1 MYKTPAI
8 VNRLGSQLQR
18 LSLIYVSQLNGKGML
33 SPIIQAFIQKET
45 DSIDNL
51 LPIAF
56 CRRNTAIHVIELY
69 RLAKILQE
77 ISSEEIQVL
86 QALEELVHRFEYIPL
101 EEVATKLS
109 LDEDNI
115 LFLLGKLN
123 KIRLVQRKKEH
134 YLGYRISRA
143 GYDALALHDL
153 AQKDVIVSLG
163 QPYGVGK
170 EATVYSSLDANGKEV
185 AVKFLRWGQTSF
197 KRIRRLRKL
206 KDEPIHSWMA
216 FSKRAAKREFGV
228 LRILYDIGGKVPQ
241 PIALNRHVIVMSKMT
256 GDLLLQIS
264 ELEHP
269 QNVLEQILQQVQLAY
284 QKAKLVHG
292 DLSEYNIFI
301 NENEQI
307 TIFDWPQWQPL
318 SHPNS
323 MWLLKRDLS
332 HILTFFKRRFRIMY
346 DVDETLK
353 RVTAPKQ
360 GKKKND

>member
-1 MYKTPAI
+1 MF
-8 VNRLGSQLQR
+8 
-18 LSLIYVSQLNGKGML
+18 
-33 SPIIQAFIQKET
+33 SPIIHVFIQKET

-51 LPIAF
+51 LPIGF
-56 CRRNTAIHVIELY
+56 CRRNTAIQVIVLH

-77 ISSEEIQVL
+77 ISSDEIQVL
-86 QALEELVHRFEYIPL
+86 QALEKLVHRFEYIPL
-101 EEVATKLS
+101 EEAATKLA
-109 LDEDNI
+109 LDADDI

-123 KIRLVQRKKEH
+123 KIRLVRRKKEH

-170 EATVYSSLDANGKEV
+170 EASVYRALDTNGNEV

-228 LRILYDIGGKVPQ
+228 LQILHNIGGKVPQ
-241 PIALNRHVIVMSKMT
+241 PIALNRHVIVMSQMT
-256 GDLLLQIS
+256 GDLLLQVS

-269 QNVLEQILQQVQLAY
+269 QNVLEQILQQVQIAY
-284 QKAKLVHG
+284 QKAELVHG
-292 DLSEYNIFI
+292 DLSEYNIFVD
-301 NENEQI
+301 ETEQI

-332 HILTFFKRRFRIMY
+332 NILTFFKRRFSITY
-346 DVDETLK
+346 DVDEILK
-353 RVTAPKQ
+353 RVTVIKQ
-360 GKKKND
+360 GKKEND